1 MKSLISMTRILAIAA
16 AMFSFASGAWAEDL
30 GDGIAQGD
38 EVVTNTDVT
47 DVTGGED
54 LLDTQ
59 VIGDEEVADDS
70 DAAGGDEEVADDSD
84 ATGGDEVYL
93 EPGEEAQSEPGGDE
107 VIYYTMDGESG
118 DDGAAPPTE
127 YTDAEGNVIYF
138 RGSEGVSDETEYTPL
153 MATSGMAGGAVTLA
167 DTAADQAGVDSS
179 ADMSLD
185 VVGSTQADF
194 ASPIDVANV
203 ATDGSTHAGH
213 GGAAT
218 RISGG
223 HLDSHQ

>member
-1 MKSLISMTRILAIAA
+1 MKSLISMTRILAIAV

-47 DVTGGED
+47 GGED
-54 LLDTQ
+54 QLDTQ

-70 DAAGGDEEVADDSD
+70 DA
-84 ATGGDEVYL
+84 TGGDEVTL
-93 EPGEEAQSEPGGDE
+93 EAGEEAQSGPGGDE
-107 VIYYTMDGESG
+107 VIYYTMDGEGS
-118 DDGAAPPTE
+118 DDGAARPTE

-138 RGSEGVSDETEYTPL
+138 RGSEGVGDETEYTPL
-153 MATSGMAGGAVTLA
+153 MATSGMAGGAVALT
-167 DTAADQAGVDSS
+167 DTAADQAGVDSTS
-179 ADMSLD
+179 AVSLD

-194 ASPIDVANV
+194 ASPINVANV
-203 ATDGSTHAGH
+203 ATDGATHAGH